1 MDNLQSYESF
11 LNEKKPAGAPDFYH
25 SDAPDANGRF
35 RDLGIK
41 DLAKWLIKTRKGDV
55 KKISGSLTQQ
65 VVFNRNEDPK
75 YAEKMEKVR
84 KEVYKQLDRQD
95 LIDNMDESLDEAK
108 KFYKTK
114 DIVKMAKIAGD
125 IVLDAKDD
133 IQNLSVSYGDRVPVK
148 ELEKVLNNYDLELED
163 VMESLVD
170 EAFIGP
176 FVFND
181 KMSDDELKAMYD
193 GAIDGYAYY
202 AKGMQYPKSDYKK
215 AYQEIEK
222 ILKKRGVA
230 VNEAKLSK
238 IHKAAKKG
246 SYPVS
251 IVVINSGMVV
261 KQELVNTPAAVPAVF
276 NELQKKYP
284 NATIS
289 VESKTGQ
296 ILFSESLVIE
306 SFVAYTENSKGEY
319 KVVKVL
325 KDQRAAKA
333 WRKKNAYL
341 LDDDSVDVKS
351 IGTAPKKDWDKTHPE
366 LATESIVNEAKPAG
380 LSKKETLKV
389 AQKFAAA
396 LTKLDGMKYTVSSDY
411 EEDSFDLDIED
422 QEDVDPRITGEY
434 AGGSYNINDDGSVVN
449 MAVWNKKNASPVY
462 GNMDDDIKTI
472 IKTIKNIK
480 ESVVTEAKFV
490 KDFNRDVLNAK
501 TKEEVLE
508 LYPNAEFFIGKS
520 DHFFG
525 ELDGNLFFKAYYTKG
540 QKEFEIKSVYSEKGS
555 NYVHL
560 YNESVVTEA
569 KQAPAKKLF
578 KMVVNGSTSEIE
590 GVKISKDMAQAALDW
605 YDRSPYARKY
615 DKQVQSAGMGV
626 IGSLIFGDNWGI
638 KKRISSKLKAEFKE
652 LQKQYKREVA
662 ESNHVL
668 GLDSFLVETK
678 VYKEAILENAVR
690 DLHFETDP
698 KKAEDRKI
706 AIGKSQGEVSKKKQI
721 DGGNYS
727 LRRFRKEIGYGK
739 GDNLDVFIPGSYDAV
754 ISKLGDGPHKKAV
767 KKVKWTQKKYDQWLE
782 DMASNGGAK
791 NAFDMAQNAK
801 NEPGLI
807 DWVKKQFRG
816 DDPMQRIQWD
826 IEAFAESVIIES
838 IELAD
843 VYDLI
848 SHHRFNKDFKKL
860 SSKDKEWVESDA
872 EERGFTE
879 SLTIESFN
887 SLLRELNEAK
897 PGPDGYMTGL
907 DDEDKEDKE
916 DAMKKQAEMDDD
928 DPDAYKELPGDKE
941 AQEKGKV
948 KTSKHVKSYHELYGD
963 KKDESMNEDL
973 SMKIGKIVAITKY
986 NPRKNRKELVDVK
999 ITDYIKKP
1007 GSKDFVE
1014 YELKGKKSKVS
1025 INVFKSIME
1034 SNINEEKAEGDR
1046 GPISDDAIETGLKNK
1061 SKETGVPIALLRLV
1075 MRRGL
1080 AAWKSGH
1087 RPGATQQQWGYA
1099 RVNSFLTKQP
1109 GTWGGADSD
1118 IAKEVRDGGHDS
1130 KLKKA

>member
-1 MDNLQSYESF
+1 LYAFENVEV
-11 LNEKKPAGAPDFYH
+11 NEARSISK
-25 SDAPDANGRF
+25 
-35 RDLGIK
+35 IQK
-41 DLAKWLIKTRKGDV
+41 DWSETTTKMSQKVIDWK
-55 KKISGSLTQQ
+55 
-65 VVFNRNEDPK
+65 E
-75 YAEKMEKVR
+75 AE
-84 KEVYKQLDRQD
+84 
-95 LIDNMDESLDEAK
+95 
-108 KFYKTK
+108 
-114 DIVKMAKIAGD
+114 
-125 IVLDAKDD
+125 
-133 IQNLSVSYGDRVPVK
+133 GDRK
-148 ELEKVLNNYDLELED
+148 TELL
-163 VMESLVD
+163 
-170 EAFIGP
+170 
-176 FVFND
+176 
-181 KMSDDELKAMYD
+181 DELKALTKRKSELEKELDTKVAGKDRDVQLAISEDHSDNPNDKYEVRPCDEEGTPFAVWEGDVRVECFATEEEAQAFADKQNKEQGLDEASSAVTERRSGQNSDDALILIQQALQGMKNMKAEIKGDTVIISNKAKDEFIYSLNDGGDVQEFIDELEESVANEAFSRMSNDAIGNELYAASQALTTYYD
-193 GAIDGYAYY
+193 WLKAGNDAGKGKSIDHII
-202 AKGMQYPKSDYKK
+202 SL
-215 AYQEIEK
+215 
-222 ILKKRGVA
+222 LKKC
-230 VNEAKLSK
+230 KS
-238 IHKAAKKG
+238 
-246 SYPVS
+246 S
-251 IVVINSGMVV
+251 IKRFDN
-261 KQELVNTPAAVPAVF
+261 KEET
-276 NELQKKYP
+276 
-284 NATIS
+284 
-289 VESKTGQ
+289 
-296 ILFSESLVIE
+296 
-306 SFVAYTENSKGEY
+306 
-319 KVVKVL
+319 
-325 KDQRAAKA
+325 
-333 WRKKNAYL
+333 
-341 LDDDSVDVKS
+341 
-351 IGTAPKKDWDKTHPE
+351 IGTEYEAP
-366 LATESIVNEAKPAG
+366 A
-380 LSKKETLKV
+380 
-389 AQKFAAA
+389 
-396 LTKLDGMKYTVSSDY
+396 M
-411 EEDSFDLDIED
+411 
-422 QEDVDPRITGEY
+422 
-434 AGGSYNINDDGSVVN
+434 
-449 MAVWNKKNASPVY
+449 
-462 GNMDDDIKTI
+462 
-472 IKTIKNIK
+472 

-887 SLLRELNEAK
+887 SLWGELNEAK